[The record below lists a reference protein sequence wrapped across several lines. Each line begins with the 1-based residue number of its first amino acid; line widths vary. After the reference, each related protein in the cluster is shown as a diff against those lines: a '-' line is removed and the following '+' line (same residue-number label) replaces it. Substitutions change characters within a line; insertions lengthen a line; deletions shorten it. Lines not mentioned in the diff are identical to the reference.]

1 MTGFGVSRLDSL
13 AAAGDWSAYGRELAQ
28 AGCGWWFR
36 MDIPRI
42 EGHLRV
48 FLEHQSAGL
57 SPRLRLL
64 EGIVTPLPGAEKLP
78 GILSTLSALH
88 RVLLLKRDLEA
99 AAVCSG
105 LALAAVWDFGTD
117 LALARPWLRKAA
129 EHLARPALPALAR
142 AHLLAFSGLFR
153 LFLDGDVPGTRGLLD
168 RQARAAVDADCAEL
182 TVYGASVRALAE
194 LFAGDGPR
202 GELLLDDAR
211 PFLDRASTTS
221 HARVYYELVRGVIL
235 NGIGRPED
243 AVQVLDA
250 AAELLPE
257 AWMPVSM
264 RVQLAGYRLMA
275 AALLRDEAAVAR
287 FEERVRA
294 LAVADRNHFHAAFMH
309 FSLGAAH
316 FRRDRPYRALVHAQA
331 GEELGRA
338 ARSPIP
344 ILLNAVLAGQAFAE
358 LNEGEEAESA
368 FHRVDEQ
375 GAGLVFFRRAVAV
388 ERAHRAL
395 QGGGTDE
402 ARTALEAAGFRG
414 GDPDAVLSP
423 FRSPRFNRALR
434 ERLRPSERM
443 WRFDPECRIRVA
455 TLGWFAVTVD
465 GDTVYDRRWRSG
477 RSQQLLKLLVALGGT
492 RVPVDGLTDE
502 LWPDANGDQAYANF
516 KTTLARLRRVAG
528 GDGGAP
534 RWILLRYGRLSLSRA
549 LVGVDALRFLDRA
562 RAYRACPEPA
572 ALPALIEAYT
582 GPFLPR
588 DDHCAVLGRF
598 RMELRNR
605 FVEGVEQLVAA
616 SAAGET
622 RVDLPAYLA
631 RAVELAPDAEVLHA
645 LRVRALLDD
654 GYRIE
659 ALNAYLQ
666 AEAHFRN
673 RFGVAPGDALGR
685 LGARAGARP
694 RPDR

>member
-1 MTGFGVSRLDSL
+1 MTIAQDPQFARL
-13 AAAGDWSAYGRELAQ
+13 AAAQDWAGYGHALARV
-28 AGCGWWFR
+28 GCGWWFR

-42 EGHLRV
+42 EEHLRP
-48 FLEHQSAGL
+48 FLAHHSAGL

-64 EGIVTPLPGAEKLP
+64 EGTITPLPGAEKLP
-78 GILSTLSALH
+78 GVLATLAALH
-88 RVLLLKRDLEA
+88 RVLLLKRDA
-99 AAVCSG
+99 DGAAVCVG

-117 LALARPWLRKAA
+117 LELARPWLRRAD
-129 EHLARPALPALAR
+129 EHLGRRAVPVLAR
-142 AHLLAFSGLFR
+142 AHLLAFSALFR
-153 LFLDGDVPGTRGLLD
+153 LFLDGDTAAARDQLD

-182 TVYGASVRALAE
+182 TVYGASVRALTE
-194 LFAGDGPR
+194 LFDGDGPR

-211 PFLDRASTTS
+211 PFLDRASPTS
-221 HARVYYELVRGVIL
+221 HARVYYELVHGVIL

-243 AVQVLDA
+243 ALRVLDA

-275 AALLRDEAAVAR
+275 AALLRDEAAVTR
-287 FEERVRA
+287 FEEQVRA

-316 FRRDRPYRALVHAQA
+316 FRRARPYRALVHAQA
-331 GEELGRA
+331 GEQLGLR

-344 ILLNAVLAGQAFAE
+344 TLLNTVLAGQAFAE
-358 LNEGEEAESA
+358 LNEGEEAETA
-368 FHRVDEQ
+368 FGRVDRH
-375 GAGLVFFRRAVAV
+375 GAGLGFFTRAVAV

-395 QGGGTDE
+395 QGGGTEE
-402 ARTALEAAGFRG
+402 ARRALEAAGFRG
-414 GDPDAVLSP
+414 GDPDTVLSP

-434 ERLRPSERM
+434 ERLRPNEGT
-443 WRFDPECRIRVA
+443 WRFDPECRIRVE
-455 TLGWFAVTVD
+455 TLGGFAVTVD

-516 KTTLARLRRVAG
+516 KTTLARLRKVAG

-562 RAYRACPEPA
+562 KAYRACPDPG
-572 ALPALIEAYT
+572 ALPALLEAYT

-588 DDHCAVLGRF
+588 DDHSAALGRF

-616 SAAGET
+616 AVAGEV
-622 RVDLPAYLA
+622 RVDLPAHLA

-645 LRVRALLDD
+645 LRVRVLLDG

-666 AEAHFRN
+666 AEDHFHN

-694 RPDR
+694 RTER